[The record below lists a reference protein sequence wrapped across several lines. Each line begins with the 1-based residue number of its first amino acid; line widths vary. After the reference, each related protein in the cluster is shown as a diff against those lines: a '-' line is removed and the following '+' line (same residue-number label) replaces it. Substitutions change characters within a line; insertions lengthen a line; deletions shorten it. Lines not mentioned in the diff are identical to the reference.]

1 MYFNSEA
8 SCLRRMFN
16 WAFSFTKA
24 SLKQSRGK
32 HLKRWSFN
40 RRIYVHRA
48 YKTRRNLTLNV
59 TEHWFPL
66 AGCTCFLCGLLWKL
80 LDVDLVS
87 SLPNFELWK
96 NNINRNDWFC
106 AAQRHANKKCIPNVF
121 KMLSAR
127 THECVRITC
136 VRSAD
141 AFCVTMFTA
150 CRKQNT
156 NHTLM

>member
-1 MYFNSEA
+1 M
-8 SCLRRMFN
+8 
-16 WAFSFTKA
+16 
-24 SLKQSRGK
+24 
-32 HLKRWSFN
+32 
-40 RRIYVHRA
+40 HRA

-66 AGCTCFLCGLLWKL
+66 AGCTCILCGLLWKL

-87 SLPNFELWK
+87 SLPNFKLWK
-96 NNINRNDWFC
+96 NNTNRNDWFC

-136 VRSAD
+136 ARSAD
-141 AFCVTMFTA
+141 TFCHYVHRTQKTKYKPYIDVNN
-150 CRKQNT
+150 RKTVQVQISDLCWLLQYSGFCFCCFLSAEKQT
-156 NHTLM
+156 W